1 MLLPLTVALQGLNR
15 RYVWR
20 IRIGGTDSPGLN
32 TKFSS
37 DVIPIRVGTL
47 ITFPAWSRPYIFF
60 VIKAS
65 TFFTST
71 TGAQ

>member
-1 MLLPLTVALQGLNR
+1 MLLPLTVALHDLNR

-20 IRIGGTDSPGLN
+20 IRIGGSDSPELN

-37 DVIPIRVGTL
+37 DVIRVGTL
-47 ITFPAWSRPYIFF
+47 IKFPAWSRPYIFF

-65 TFFTST
+65 KFFTST